1 MLTPQVPKMRGQ
13 ASWTAWGLEVSLTV
27 TDPALARA
35 AQELVR
41 EVIEEIDEACSGFR
55 ADSELARIRP
65 QLSLGARVSPQ
76 LGVLIVSALNAAQW
90 SDGDVDPTL
99 GNEIRALGYD
109 RDISEV
115 TIYSHAL
122 TEQSHDA
129 DVFAISPRTSGPV
142 TVSSR
147 ISGWSRVRF
156 EKGILTV
163 PEDLL
168 LDLGATAK
176 AVAADQAAAR
186 VFAALGC
193 GALVSLGGD
202 IATSGP
208 APEGG
213 WQVLV
218 QDLATDPWQQVTVGA
233 GFAVATSSTQKRRW
247 QHAGTSVHHI
257 LDPRFGLPAEPIW
270 RSVTVAAHSCLRANV
285 YSTAG
290 IVRGFAAVEWFQ
302 LEGVAARLIDQQ
314 GRVVTTGDWPQ
325 DEQGSGLAR
334 TGARSCG

>member
-1 MLTPQVPKMRGQ
+1 MSGQ
-13 ASWTAWGLEVSLTV
+13 SSWTAWGIKVSLTV
-27 TDPALARA
+27 TDPALVRA
-35 AQELVR
+35 SEKLVR
-41 EVIEEIDEACSGFR
+41 VVIEEIDEACSGFR

-65 QLSLGARVSPQ
+65 QLSQGARISPQ
-76 LGVLIVSALNAAQW
+76 LSVLIVSALNAAQW

-99 GNEIRALGYD
+99 GNELRALGYD

-115 TIYSHAL
+115 TIYSPAL
-122 TEQSHDA
+122 TERSDDA
-129 DVFAISPRTSGPV
+129 AVAAISSRTTVPV
-142 TVSSR
+142 AAFSR
-147 ISGWSRVRF
+147 IPGWSRVRF
-156 EKGILTV
+156 EEGILTV

-218 QDLATDPWQQVTVGA
+218 QDLAADPWQQVTLGA

-247 QHAGTSVHHI
+247 QRAGTSVHHI
-257 LDPRFGLPAEPIW
+257 LDPRFGLPAESIW
-270 RSVTVAAHSCLRANV
+270 RSVTVAAPSCLRANV

-302 LEGVAARLIDQQ
+302 HDGVAARLIDQQ

-325 DEQGSGLAR
+325 DEQGSGLACS
-334 TGARSCG
+334 GARSCG